1 MRCRRCGKFLITDEA
16 IYLLQEAGNKDRRY
30 LISAAAR
37 RGSDAGG
44 VPELLTY
51 SIDEIWRTTSAPR
64 TPFEV
69 IDQLLLHIHRHT
81 TNFAGGVR
89 ILLDDYPLFTLRS
102 GTELKTFASHLQSLG
117 YIELGAEGGDALICR
132 LTLKGWQR
140 VPELQKVGKA
150 SDQAFVAMWFAPELD
165 EAWREGI
172 LPAFDGTGWRPVR
185 VDSIEHN
192 DKIDD
197 RIVAEIRR
205 SGLVVADV
213 TGHRAGVY
221 FEAGLAMGLGLPVVW
236 MVRADH
242 LEGVH
247 FDTRQYNHIVWTTP
261 AELREKLRNR
271 LLATFPL

>member
-1 MRCRRCGKFLITDEA
+1 MRCRRCGEFLITDEA
-16 IYLLQEAGNKDRRY
+16 ICLLREPANKDRRY
-30 LISAAAR
+30 LISAASR

-51 SIDEIWRTTSAPR
+51 SVEEIWRTASAPR

-69 IDQLLLHIHRHT
+69 IDQLLLHIHQHT
-81 TNFAGGVR
+81 TSFAGGVR
-89 ILLDDYPLFTLRS
+89 IHLDDYPLFTLRS
-102 GTELKTFASHLQSLG
+102 STELKTFAYHLHSLG
-117 YIELGAEGGDALICR
+117 YVELGAEGADALTCQ

-140 VPELQKVGKA
+140 VPELQKLGKA
-150 SDQAFVAMWFAPELD
+150 SDKAFVAMWFAAELD

-172 LPAFDGTGWRPVR
+172 VPAFDGTGWRPVR
-185 VDSIEHN
+185 VDSVEHN

-205 SGLVVADV
+205 SGLLVADV

-221 FEAGLAMGLGLPVVW
+221 FEAGLALGLGLPVVW

-247 FDTRQYNHIVWTTP
+247 FDTRQYNHIVWATP
-261 AELREKLRNR
+261 AELREMLRNR
-271 LLATFPL
+271 LLATFPA